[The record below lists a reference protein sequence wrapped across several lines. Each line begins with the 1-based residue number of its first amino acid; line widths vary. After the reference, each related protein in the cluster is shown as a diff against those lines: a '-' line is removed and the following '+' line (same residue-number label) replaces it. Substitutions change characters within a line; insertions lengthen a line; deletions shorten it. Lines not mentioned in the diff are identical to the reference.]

1 MRILICEE
9 MHFKKFKFPDW
20 KYAHARFGV
29 LCSVCDEK
37 RDSVYL
43 LLQITHYLE
52 CSIELL
58 FFGEYH

>member
-29 LCSVCDEK
+29 LCSV
-37 RDSVYL
+37 SVMKSVI
-43 LLQITHYLE
+43 Q
-52 CSIELL
+52 SICFYKLPII
-58 FFGEYH
+58 